1 MKNEI
6 KKICNIII
14 AFFAGI
20 AAFIIRTKICNH
32 RNTTDSNRNRVEEC
46 KRRAE
51 QQQSNN
57 RDAIEGIDGA
67 IQTMSEIRKNQQ
79 IQN

>member
-1 MKNEI
+1 MNA
-6 KKICNIII
+6 KKIFGYIA

-20 AAFIIRTKICNH
+20 FTFVIGAVLQNK
-32 RNTTDSNRNRVEEC
+32 RNSTNSNRDRIDEC

-57 RDAIEGIDGA
+57 RDAIEGIDRT
-67 IQTMSEIRKNQQ
+67 IQTIAKIRKNQQ
-79 IQN
+79 IQG